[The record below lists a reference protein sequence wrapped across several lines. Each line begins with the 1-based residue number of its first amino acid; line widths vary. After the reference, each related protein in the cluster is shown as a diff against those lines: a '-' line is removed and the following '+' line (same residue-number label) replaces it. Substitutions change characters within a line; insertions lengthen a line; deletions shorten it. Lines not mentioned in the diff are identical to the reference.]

1 LRLDEEQT
9 YTLKD
14 ILSLRDA
21 EAILKYFPGI
31 EAGDVG
37 GMVEVG
43 RGDAFADK
51 REVGASSSLSRF
63 R

>member
-1 LRLDEEQT
+1 LRREEEQT

-21 EAILKYFPGI
+21 EAILKYLPDI

-37 GMVEVG
+37 EMVEVG
-43 RGDAFADK
+43 RGDSFADK
-51 REVGASSSLSRF
+51 REVGGK
-63 R
+63 